1 MRFTR
6 ARYFRRRLSIPVSV
20 DALIMVLLGG
30 IQTLIGPIVGALAYH
45 ALSTELTRLTD
56 HWRLFLGLAI
66 VILAVAFPDG
76 IVGFARRRVRKSSMS
91 LLQVEQLKRSF
102 GGVRA
107 VDGVSFALSAGEI
120 AALIGPNG
128 AGKSTLFNLID
139 GQLAPQ
145 AGRVLFNGE
154 SLTAWSTAERT
165 RRGIGRTFQVAQTF
179 ATMTVLQN
187 VQLALVAAH
196 GGAHGTS
203 PTCCGTCRSE
213 AASALLAQVGLQQ
226 YAGDSAASLA
236 YGDVKRLELALALAA
251 KPRLLLMDEPTA
263 GMAASERS
271 ALMQTIVALAGA
283 GNMAVLFTEH
293 SMDVVFGF
301 ARRVLVLSRGRLI
314 ADGAPEAVRADSEV
328 QRLYLG
334 EEA

>member
-1 MRFTR
+1 
-6 ARYFRRRLSIPVSV
+6 
-20 DALIMVLLGG
+20 
-30 IQTLIGPIVGALAYH
+30 
-45 ALSTELTRLTD
+45 
-56 HWRLFLGLAI
+56 
-66 VILAVAFPDG
+66 
-76 IVGFARRRVRKSSMS
+76 MS

-107 VDGVSFALSAGEI
+107 VDGVSFSLAAGEI

-179 ATMTVLQN
+179 ATLTVLQN
-187 VQLALVAAH
+187 VQLALVAAA
-196 GGAHGTS
+196 GGASGITDLLWDLQ
-203 PTCCGTCRSE
+203 TE
-213 AASALLAQVGLQQ
+213 AAKLLLGEVGLQRH
-226 YAGDSAASLA
+226 AADAAASLA

-263 GMAASERS
+263 GMAASERF

-283 GNMAVLFTEH
+283 SNMAVLFTEH

-314 ADGAPEAVRADSEV
+314 ADGVPETVRADTEV

-334 EEA
+334 EEV